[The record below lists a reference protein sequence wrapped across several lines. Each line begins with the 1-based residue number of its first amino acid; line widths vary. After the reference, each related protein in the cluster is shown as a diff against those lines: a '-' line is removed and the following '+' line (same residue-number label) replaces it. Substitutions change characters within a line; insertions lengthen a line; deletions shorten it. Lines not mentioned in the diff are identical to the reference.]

1 VAASEP
7 RRDPPPQGKARMTLD
22 PPSGEEKRAAAHRY
36 CLGVIGGSGLYE
48 IDGLTAR
55 TELAVQTPF
64 GEPSDALVKGRLGDT
79 DLIFLPRHGR
89 GHRVA
94 PHAINYRANICALKM
109 SGATHLLTVS
119 AVGSMKETIAPGDA
133 VIPDQF
139 IDLTKRRVSSFFDEG
154 VVAHVGFADP
164 VCESLSAALADA
176 AAATDGG
183 QSWKVH
189 RGGVYL
195 CMEGPSFSTRA
206 ESLLYRSWGGSVI
219 GMTAMP
225 EAKLARE
232 AELPYAALALSTD
245 YDCWHESEEDVS
257 ADRVVAVMHKNVALA
272 RKTIATLA
280 ARLPDPTRS
289 PAHKALSGAILTSPA
304 ARSEEATKKLGWL
317 LGPYLGNTPF
327 SSSEPSPR

>member
-1 VAASEP
+1 
-7 RRDPPPQGKARMTLD
+7 MTLD
-22 PPSGEEKRAAAHRY
+22 PSVEDEGRPSTPRY

-48 IDGLTAR
+48 IDGLTGR
-55 TELAVQTPF
+55 TELAVETPF
-64 GEPSDALVKGRLGDT
+64 GEPSDVLVKGRLGDT
-79 DLIFLPRHGR
+79 DLLFLPRHGR

-94 PHAINYRANICALKM
+94 PHAINYRANICALKI

-119 AVGSMKETIAPGDA
+119 AVGSMRENIAPGDA

-154 VVAHVGFADP
+154 IVAHVGLADP
-164 VCESLSAALADA
+164 VCESLGGALADA
-176 AAATDGG
+176 ADAAGDG
-183 QSWKVH
+183 QSWRVH

-195 CMEGPSFSTRA
+195 CMEGPGFSTRA
-206 ESLLYRSWGGSVI
+206 ESRLYRSWGVSVI

-257 ADRVVAVMHKNVALA
+257 VDRVVAVMHRNVALA
-272 RKTIATLA
+272 RKTIAKVA

-289 PAHKALSGAILTSPA
+289 AAHRALSGAIITSPS
-304 ARSEEATKKLGWL
+304 ARGEEARKKLGWL
-317 LGPYLGNTPF
+317 LGPHLGDTPSSS
-327 SSSEPSPR
+327 SSSEPPPR